1 MRSNPILFLV
11 IFLGVLFLI
20 DLYTAKGIK
29 VLVQNVDQVALRR
42 AALIA
47 HWAVYAIIVVWVL
60 VAVLN
65 YPWMS
70 NYKHY
75 KFYYYLFGLI
85 ILFYIPKIL
94 FSLFI
99 FADDI
104 SYGVQFV
111 LSKLKPASPADPVG
125 EQLSR
130 RMFLYQAGA
139 VVATIP
145 FLGAAYGMI
154 KGRFDFKVV
163 RKTITAS
170 NFPSSFNGLRVVQ
183 ISDAHLGSF
192 FDNKKPVQKAFDSIN
207 ALEPDLILFTGDM
220 VNNYSIEAENW
231 IDSFKG
237 LKAKLGKF
245 AIVGNHDYGDYSSWP
260 DEQRKQANFDR
271 LIEIEQ
277 EMGFEVLLNQ
287 NKVLER
293 NGEKLAI
300 IGVEN
305 WGIKPFPQKGDVQKA
320 KSGAEE
326 APYKILMSHDPSHWD
341 EIVLKEH
348 SDIDIT
354 LSGHTHGA
362 QFGVQLGNIKWS
374 PVKYKYPRWAGMY
387 EEGNQKLYVNRG
399 FGYIGF
405 PGRVG
410 MPPEITCL
418 EFSSI

>member
-1 MRSNPILFLV
+1 M
-11 IFLGVLFLI
+11 
-20 DLYTAKGIK
+20 
-29 VLVQNVDQVALRR
+29 
-42 AALIA
+42 
-47 HWAVYAIIVVWVL
+47 
-60 VAVLN
+60 
-65 YPWMS
+65 
-70 NYKHY
+70 
-75 KFYYYLFGLI
+75 
-85 ILFYIPKIL
+85 
-94 FSLFI
+94 
-99 FADDI
+99 
-104 SYGVQFV
+104 
-111 LSKLKPASPADPVG
+111 
-125 EQLSR
+125 
-130 RMFLYQAGA
+130 
-139 VVATIP
+139 
-145 FLGAAYGMI
+145 
-154 KGRFDFKVV
+154 
-163 RKTITAS
+163 
-170 NFPSSFNGLRVVQ
+170 
-183 ISDAHLGSF
+183 
-192 FDNKKPVQKAFDSIN
+192 
-207 ALEPDLILFTGDM
+207 
-220 VNNYSIEAENW
+220 
-231 IDSFKG
+231 
-237 LKAKLGKF
+237 
-245 AIVGNHDYGDYSSWP
+245 
-260 DEQRKQANFDR
+260 
-271 LIEIEQ
+271 IEIEQ